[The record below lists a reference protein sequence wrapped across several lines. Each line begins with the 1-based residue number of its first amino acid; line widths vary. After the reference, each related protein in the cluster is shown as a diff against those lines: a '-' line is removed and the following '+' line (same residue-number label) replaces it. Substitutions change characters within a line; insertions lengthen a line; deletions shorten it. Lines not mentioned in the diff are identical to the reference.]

1 MEFFQGLITDYKG
14 VFFKPSRGQIVA
26 PIHIFRVRY
35 FKLCLLGFYISF
47 KGKNYPKNYVVS
59 RGEGRGGQKLLTHS
73 EYNQKTTGRL
83 PK

>member
-47 KGKNYPKNYVVS
+47 KGPSINYVVS
-59 RGEGRGGQKLLTHS
+59 RGEGRGGQKLPI
-73 EYNQKTTGRL
+73 ETT
-83 PK
+83 